1 MRKPFI
7 VEFTGTPEAGK
18 TTVINQLYD
27 VLSNEGY
34 KVKLYPESAEL
45 SKSLFPKGLKDAKL
59 WTNINTLQNII
70 EAPFQTKYDIILFD
84 RGSMDRLFW
93 IYMDSIK
100 DFNFALQN
108 CSMGSLFQKYPPDLL
123 MIFKVSPKEALKRRG
138 GEGHLVTNDFLM
150 DYNRLLDVFIN
161 SIGINKVIVSTDNQK
176 IDNVVK
182 KVLKSI
188 LENMNEP

>member
-18 TTVINQLYD
+18 TTVINQLYA
-27 VLSNEGY
+27 VLSNKGY

-45 SKSLFPKGLKDAKL
+45 SKSLFPKGVKDAKL
-59 WTNINTLQNII
+59 WININTLQNII
-70 EAPFQTKYDIILFD
+70 EAPFQTEYDIILFD

-93 IYMDSIK
+93 IYMDSIT
-100 DFNFALQN
+100 DFNFALKN
-108 CSMGSLFQKYPPDLL
+108 CSMGSLFQEYPPDLL
-123 MIFKVSPKEALKRRG
+123 MIFKVSPEEALKRRG

-150 DYNRLLDVFIN
+150 DYNRRLNIFIN
-161 SIGINKVIVSTDNQK
+161 SIGINKVIVSTDNHR
-176 IDNVVK
+176 IYEVVNVT
-182 KVLKSI
+182 LNSI